1 MVVRAP
7 PPGFRG
13 AEQAPLAPFD
23 DPATRRSRWALGVR
37 LLRSLGAVLRAAPG
51 VCECGDTADLGGRLV
66 DGSCATSCLLL
77 SGTRA
82 QPSASVSSGSGLWS
96 SARTLDEYC
105 SSHPSRVASGC
116 RRLQAGGVAPVRSP
130 VPWTPAPAP
139 APCLIAPPHSC
150 ADGARTAAG
159 RRFAW
164 AGGSSRTWGEVPRVP
179 RVPRVSG
186 LPRGPHLGRS
196 TLRQRDDVVICMR
209 LLGLG

>member
-51 VCECGDTADLGGRLV
+51 VCECGDTANLGGRLV

-82 QPSASVSSGSGLWS
+82 QPSASVSSGSGLGS

-105 SSHPSRVASGC
+105 SSHPSPGGQRRVRLMRLFGVASGHVLAKG
-116 RRLQAGGVAPVRSP
+116 RDVPTERFLGRGQHRPVAP
-130 VPWTPAPAP
+130 
-139 APCLIAPPHSC
+139 
-150 ADGARTAAG
+150 GAS
-159 RRFAW
+159 RFPTGTW
-164 AGGSSRTWGEVPRVP
+164 QSSRTATWSEP
-179 RVPRVSG
+179 
-186 LPRGPHLGRS
+186 
-196 TLRQRDDVVICMR
+196 
-209 LLGLG
+209 